1 LGGVKEFAGGA
12 LSGGGKIQKYIYTT
26 LSPKKPKR
34 ANRKVLAEQSEASA
48 KRSGAL
54 RGAKRSAGRSEAKR

>member
-1 LGGVKEFAGGA
+1 MKLRDKGA
-12 LSGGGKIQKYIYTT
+12 KTKQIYTP
-26 LSPKKPKR
+26 LSTKKPKS